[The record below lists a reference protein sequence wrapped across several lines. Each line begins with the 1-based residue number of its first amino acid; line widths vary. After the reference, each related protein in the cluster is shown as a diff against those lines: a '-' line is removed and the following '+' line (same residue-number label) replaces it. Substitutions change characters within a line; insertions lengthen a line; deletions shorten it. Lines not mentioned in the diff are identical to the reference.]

1 MAPEEIRG
9 ESDVDGRADVYSLGC
24 VLYHCLTGEVPFP
37 RESELVTIFAHL
49 EDPPP
54 RASHVRPDLPSAID
68 PVIERALAKSTQ
80 ERFSTCLE
88 LAEAASLAL
97 GSTPATDDGDG
108 GGWAPPP
115 AADERSISGPA
126 RSKSLRYVGIAV
138 AALLLIV
145 AGALIGRSP
154 VDHADRRALA
164 DPTPR
169 RRRRRRP
176 PVEESKVIAA
186 AGEIACASAPP
197 VEDPD
202 HCRYDATAGLLDVGT
217 LAAVLPLGD
226 NQYESGSLA
235 DYELYY
241 DPWWGQARSIT
252 QPVPGDREY
261 GQSASADP
269 TGYFEYFGEHVM
281 GPDGLGYYSFNL
293 PVGCTPNDDVCWHFV
308 ALNSE
313 LCMTSGGCGPV
324 ADGAEPGP
332 GNTMYDWL
340 RHDLA
345 AHGNRKYQCTLAYWH
360 HPLFSFSAAT
370 GPSPEVQ
377 PLWDLLYAAR
387 ADIVLNAD
395 AHNYQRW
402 DPMDRAGLVDRNR
415 GIREF
420 IVGTGGTRKDDLTV
434 GHTCRTPWR
443 TRRTPRSACS

>member
-1 MAPEEIRG
+1 MAG
-9 ESDVDGRADVYSLGC
+9 
-24 VLYHCLTGEVPFP
+24 VLIGAIAGDHPGGPGP
-37 RESELVTIFAHL
+37 RRT
-49 EDPPP
+49 PP
-54 RASHVRPDLPSAID
+54 
-68 PVIERALAKSTQ
+68 
-80 ERFSTCLE
+80 
-88 LAEAASLAL
+88 
-97 GSTPATDDGDG
+97 
-108 GGWAPPP
+108 APP
-115 AADERSISGPA
+115 S
-126 RSKSLRYVGIAV
+126 
-138 AALLLIV
+138 
-145 AGALIGRSP
+145 SP
-154 VDHADRRALA
+154 S
-164 DPTPR
+164 P
-169 RRRRRRP
+169 P

-186 AGEIACASAPP
+186 AGEIACASSPP

-241 DPWWGQARSIT
+241 EPWWGQARSIT

-261 GQSASADP
+261 GQNASADP

-281 GPDGLGYYSFNL
+281 GPDGFGYYSFDL
-293 PVGCTPNDDVCWHFV
+293 PVGCTPDDDVCWHFV

-345 AHGNRKYQCTLAYWH
+345 AHDNRKYACTLAYWH

-377 PLWDLLYAAR
+377 PLWDLLYTAR

-402 DPMDRAGLVDRNR
+402 EPMDRAGAGRSEPGDPRVRRRDGRRQEGRPHVRHPPDALANAQDTAFGVLMITM
-415 GIREF
+415 GE
-420 IVGTGGTRKDDLTV
+420 TGFT
-434 GHTCRTPWR
+434 WEW
-443 TRRTPRSACS
+443 RSAEGQPPFTDTPSTAASCV

>member
-1 MAPEEIRG
+1 M
-9 ESDVDGRADVYSLGC
+9 
-24 VLYHCLTGEVPFP
+24 
-37 RESELVTIFAHL
+37 
-49 EDPPP
+49 
-54 RASHVRPDLPSAID
+54 
-68 PVIERALAKSTQ
+68 
-80 ERFSTCLE
+80 
-88 LAEAASLAL
+88 
-97 GSTPATDDGDG
+97 
-108 GGWAPPP
+108 
-115 AADERSISGPA
+115 
-126 RSKSLRYVGIAV
+126 
-138 AALLLIV
+138 
-145 AGALIGRSP
+145 
-154 VDHADRRALA
+154 
-164 DPTPR
+164 
-169 RRRRRRP
+169 
-176 PVEESKVIAA
+176 EESKVIAA
-186 AGEIACASAPP
+186 AGEIACASVPP

-235 DYELYY
+235 DYERYY

-261 GQSASADP
+261 GQNASADP

-281 GPDGLGYYSFNL
+281 GPDGFGYYSFNL
-293 PVGCTPNDDVCWHFV
+293 PADCTPDDDVCWHFV

-345 AHGNRKYQCTLAYWH
+345 AHDNRKYECTLAYWH
-360 HPLFSFSAAT
+360 HPLFTFSAAT
-370 GPSPEVQ
+370 SPSPEVQ
-377 PLWDLLYAAR
+377 PLWDLLYTAR

-420 IVGTGGTRKDDLTV
+420 VVGTGGTRKDDLLS
-434 GHTCRTPWR
+434 GTPPDALANAQDTAFGVLMITMGKTGFTWEW
-443 TRRTPRSACS
+443 RSAEGQPPFTDTQSTAASCV

>member
-1 MAPEEIRG
+1 
-9 ESDVDGRADVYSLGC
+9 
-24 VLYHCLTGEVPFP
+24 
-37 RESELVTIFAHL
+37 VTIFAHL

-54 RASHVRPDLPSAID
+54 RASRVRPDLPSAID
-68 PVIERALAKSTQ
+68 PVIERALAKSPQ
-80 ERFSTCLE
+80 ERFVSCLE

-97 GSTPATDDGDG
+97 GSTPDTDG
-108 GGWAPPP
+108 GGWEPPP
-115 AADERSISGPA
+115 AAGERSIAGRA
-126 RSKSLRYVGIAV
+126 RSKSLRYVGIAL
-138 AALLLIV
+138 AALLLV
-145 AGALIGRSP
+145 VGGAFIGRSFVIP
-154 VDHADRRALA
+154 PIVSPSPT
-164 DPTPR
+164 DPTTPSS
-169 RRRRRRP
+169 P
-176 PVEESKVIAA
+176 PPGVEESKVIAA
-186 AGEIACASAPP
+186 AGEIACASLPP
-197 VEDPD
+197 VDDPD
-202 HCRYDATAGLLDVGT
+202 NCRYDATAGLLDVGS

-226 NQYESGSLA
+226 NQYESGSFA

-241 DPWWGQARSIT
+241 DSWWGKARSIT

-281 GPDGLGYYSFNL
+281 GPDGFGYYSFNL
-293 PVGCTPNDDVCWHFV
+293 PVGCTPDDAVCWHFV

-345 AHGNRKYQCTLAYWH
+345 AHDNRKYECTLAYWH
-360 HPLFSFSAAT
+360 HPLFTFSAAT
-370 GPSPEVQ
+370 SRSPEVQ
-377 PLWDLLYAAR
+377 PLWDLLYTAR

-420 IVGTGGTRKDDLTV
+420 VVGTGGTRKDDLLS
-434 GHTCRTPWR
+434 GTPPAALANAQDTAFGVLMITMGRASFTWEW
-443 TRRTPRSACS
+443 RSAEGQPPFTDPQSTAASCV